1 MESIATQN
9 NQRAPLSEVNA
20 LASPHDDGTV
30 SISVTTTWNRA
41 KWKEFRS
48 QVDQLFDIAEQKG
61 KA

>member
-1 MESIATQN
+1 MEDKYSVWAVV
-9 NQRAPLSEVNA
+9 AGDDSENT